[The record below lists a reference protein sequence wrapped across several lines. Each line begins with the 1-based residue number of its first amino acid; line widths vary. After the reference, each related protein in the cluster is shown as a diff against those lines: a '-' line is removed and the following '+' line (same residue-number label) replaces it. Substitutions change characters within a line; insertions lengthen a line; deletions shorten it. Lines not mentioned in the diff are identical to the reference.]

1 MLHKRGKYLQEYAW
15 REMIPY
21 LRKGKELMAIRKE
34 LMTTMNT
41 RERKSLEKS
50 PMAKRML
57 AAVAA
62 MLGGLLAYG
71 DVTLSPGET
80 LDWDAEAPASSES
93 IAATGGTIVFNSDA
107 AVQNTIYLGGE
118 VTVTVNNG
126 ASVRFA
132 KTIFQ
137 TDTSGRLVL
146 PCSVSFGST
155 DSSKSAFLPENAIAF
170 APGASGAKLRLA
182 GYVALL
188 ALPERWS
195 NSIPYEC
202 DSGTQL
208 TFYGADMVTDAA
220 YTVPSGCIVR
230 MTSPTNFAATTVIT
244 VPSSSTLQDRPATFN
259 PSTCAGTLIN
269 SDTTTVCSNDV
280 VLSGG
285 AFKIMNAATHHFWGG
300 VSGTGTITV
309 SADAWPSIARNVYT
323 HFYGGVGGMD
333 AQSVLAISQYD
344 EGSYDMNNGCRL
356 ASDFA
361 GTVRM
366 RFNLSRPNIISFGFA
381 VPGGSGKTNE
391 VWNVGALEGGSLI
404 GPRNGEGGARLQF
417 SAKQHIH
424 VGTLSGKL
432 AIFATESSQSVYN
445 TDDLTA
451 DVVAD
456 DTEIY
461 VKNGIRLHF
470 GTVGKDVK
478 IRYMASPVS
487 SNVLEVASGTIEE
500 ISFLDDQRTMPVY
513 LHGSVGL
520 ITGPGKVIAADG
532 SRVGFVGADAEV
544 AVNSGSV
551 EIGYGDLFGA
561 KPALWFDASD
571 LSTYAPLY
579 KEGYQSGYHNPS
591 YLLGADKPAAV
602 YTNDYPLV
610 EKWYDKRPGQR
621 LNFFWNNRW
630 QDAGTFYPQF
640 YPFIVTNGLSG
651 KPILSFGIN
660 RSSGLSSEWNQT
672 GVPGGGTS
680 ASERRRMHLMQ
691 SATEG
696 HAINIHSCVMVFGSE
711 RGGGRC
717 IFGGYNGY
725 TSGGAGVVTG
735 QNPSCSD
742 HFLRTGTD
750 YGVGNGIFQAKVE
763 GTTTSLYETWVNG
776 TSVVCTNTPMSGSWG
791 VISFNTDKAGST
803 GRAFRNIGSP
813 QDVDKAGGQDYA
825 EFLIYTNKL
834 TDTER
839 MIVESYLARKWGL
852 TGKQAASAGTVSV
865 GAGAIVTGSQA
876 NVAGSGTWALRDFEE
891 VTLDGSFTG
900 TIGGAGKVTAATA
913 AQAAS
918 LAPSFS
924 GALAVAGGDLSF
936 TYSNGAFSPALV
948 AENADL
954 AFPASATVTISTGG
968 AKLPQGDYVLVQGKT
983 LAGLTDLTLVHD
995 IGKGRSAKLVR
1006 TETSLVLRVTSSG
1019 MLVFI
1024 R

>member
-1 MLHKRGKYLQEYAW
+1 MTAIHTRSKVVRGKSDGNRL
-15 REMIPY
+15 
-21 LRKGKELMAIRKE
+21 AIV
-34 LMTTMNT
+34 
-41 RERKSLEKS
+41 
-50 PMAKRML
+50 
-57 AAVAA
+57 AVATV
-62 MLGGLLAYG
+62 LGVSLAHG

-80 LDWDAEAPASSES
+80 LDWDENAPASSES
-93 IAATGGTIVFNSDA
+93 ITATGGTIVFNSNA
-107 AVQNTIYLGGE
+107 TVPNNIYLGGE
-118 VTVTVNNG
+118 VSVTVNNG

-132 KTIFQ
+132 KTFFR
-137 TDTSGRLVL
+137 TDPSGRLVL
-146 PCSVSFGST
+146 PCSVRFGST
-155 DSSKSAFLPENAIAF
+155 DSSKYAFLPENAIAF
-170 APGASGAKLRLA
+170 AAGASGAKLQLA
-182 GYVALL
+182 GYVSML
-188 ALPERWS
+188 ALPDRWS
-195 NSIPYEC
+195 DPIPCEHE
-202 DSGTQL
+202 SNAIVAL
-208 TFYGADMVTDAA
+208 YGGNMVTDAV

-230 MTSPTNFAATTVIT
+230 MTSPTNFVATTVIT
-244 VPSSSTLQDRPATFN
+244 VPSSSTFQDRPSTFN
-259 PSTCAGTLIN
+259 PSTFAGTSIN
-269 SDTTTVCSNDV
+269 GDTTTVCSNDV

-285 AFKIMNAATHHFWGG
+285 SLMIMNAATHHFWGG

-309 SADAWPSIARNVYT
+309 SADAWPSNARNVYT
-323 HFYGGVGGMD
+323 YFYGGVGGMD
-333 AQSVLAISQYD
+333 AQSVLAINQYGD
-344 EGSYDMNNGCRL
+344 GGNYVMNNGCRL
-356 ASDFA
+356 SSDFA
-361 GTVRM
+361 GTVKM
-366 RFNLSRPNIISFGFA
+366 RFTQSKKEIVSFGFA
-381 VPGGSGKTNE
+381 APGGSGSTNE
-391 VWNVGALEGGSLI
+391 NWHVGALEGGSLI
-404 GPRNGEGGARLQF
+404 DPRNGEGGARLQF

-432 AIFATESSQSVYN
+432 AVYASATAN

-470 GTVGKDVK
+470 GTVGKGVK

-487 SNVLEVASGTIEE
+487 SNVFEVASGTIEE
-500 ISFLDDQRTMPVY
+500 ISFLADQRAKPVY

-520 ITGPGKVIAADG
+520 VTGPGKVIAADG
-532 SRVGFVGADAEV
+532 CRVGFVGSEAEV
-544 AVNSGSV
+544 VVNAGSV
-551 EIGYGDLFGA
+551 ELGDGELFGS

-579 KEGYQSGYHNPS
+579 KEGYQAGYHNPS

-610 EKWYDKRPGQR
+610 EKWYDKRPEQR

-640 YPFIVTNGLSG
+640 YPFIVTNGLGG

-660 RSSGLSSEWNQT
+660 RSSGLSTEWNQT
-672 GVPGGGTS
+672 GVPGSTS

-696 HAINIHSCVMVFGSE
+696 HAVYVHTCVMVFGSE

-725 TSGGAGVVTG
+725 THDGSGLVAGN
-735 QNPSCSD
+735 NPQCSD
-742 HFLRTGTD
+742 HFLRTGTG

-763 GTTTSLYETWVNG
+763 GTTTSLYETWING
-776 TSVVCTNTPMSGSWG
+776 TSVVCTNTPMSGSWD

-834 TDTER
+834 SDTER

-865 GAGAIVTGSQA
+865 GAGATVTGSQA

-900 TIGGAGKVTAATA
+900 TIGGTGKVTAATA

-924 GALAVAGGDLSF
+924 GALTVAGGDLSF
-936 TYSNGAFSPALV
+936 AYANGAFAPALV
-948 AENADL
+948 AENAEL
-954 AFPASATVTISTGG
+954 AFPASVTVTISAGG
-968 AKLPQGDYVLVQGKT
+968 AKLSPGDYTLVQGKT
-983 LAGLTDLTLVHD
+983 LTGLANLTLVHD

-1019 MLVFI
+1019 MLVII

>member
-1 MLHKRGKYLQEYAW
+1 MTAIHTRSKVVRGKSG
-15 REMIPY
+15 
-21 LRKGKELMAIRKE
+21 GKRLA
-34 LMTTMNT
+34 
-41 RERKSLEKS
+41 
-50 PMAKRML
+50 L

-62 MLGGLLAYG
+62 VLGVSLAHG

-80 LDWDAEAPASSES
+80 LDWDTAAPASSES
-93 IAATGGTIVFNSDA
+93 ITATGGTIVFNS
-107 AVQNTIYLGGE
+107 NTTVENGISLGGE

-126 ASVRFA
+126 AAVRFA
-132 KTIFQ
+132 KTIIK
-137 TDTSGRLVL
+137 TDPSGRLVL
-146 PCSVSFGST
+146 PCTVRFGST

-188 ALPERWS
+188 ALPDRWGNPIS
-195 NSIPYEC
+195 YEC

-208 TFYGADMVTDAA
+208 TFYGCNMVTDAA
-220 YTVPSGCIVR
+220 YAVPSGCIVR
-230 MTSPTNFAATTVIT
+230 MTSPTNFAAATVIT

-259 PSTCAGTLIN
+259 PATGAGSGIN

-285 AFKIMNAATHHFWGG
+285 SLMIMNAATHHFWGG

-309 SADAWPSIARNVYT
+309 SADAWPSKARNVYT
-323 HFYGGVGGMD
+323 YFYGGVGGMD
-333 AQSVLAISQYD
+333 AQSVLAINQYGD
-344 EGSYDMNNGCRL
+344 GGYYVMNNGCRL
-356 ASDFA
+356 SSDFA
-361 GTVRM
+361 GTVKM
-366 RFNLSRPNIISFGFA
+366 RFTQSKKEIVSFGFA
-381 VPGGSGKTNE
+381 APGGSGSTNE
-391 VWNVGALEGGSLI
+391 NWRVGALEGGSLI
-404 GPRNGEGGARLQF
+404 DPRNGEGGARLQF

-432 AIFATESSQSVYN
+432 AVYASATAN

-470 GTVGKDVK
+470 GTVGKGVK

-500 ISFLDDQRTMPVY
+500 ISFLADQRTKPVS

-520 ITGPGKVIAADG
+520 VTGPGKVVAADG
-532 SRVGFVGADAEV
+532 SRVGFVGAEAEV
-544 AVNSGSV
+544 SVNAGSV
-551 EIGYGDLFGA
+551 EIGDGELFGS

-579 KEGYQSGYHNPS
+579 KEGYQAGYHAPS
-591 YLLGADKPAAV
+591 YLLGADKPASV

-610 EKWYDKRPGQR
+610 EKWYDKRPAQR

-640 YPFIVTNGLSG
+640 YPFIVTNGLGG

-672 GVPGGGTS
+672 GVPGGGTG

-696 HAINIHSCVMVFGSE
+696 HAVYVHTCVMVFGSE

-725 TSGGAGVVTG
+725 NHDGLGVVTG

-742 HFLRTGTD
+742 HFLRTGTG
-750 YGVGNGIFQAKVE
+750 YGVGNGIFQAKD
-763 GTTTSLYETWVNG
+763 GSLYETWVNG
-776 TSVVCTNTPMSGSWG
+776 TSVVCTNTPMSGSWD
-791 VISFNTDKAGST
+791 VISFNTDKAGSD

-813 QDVDKAGGQDYA
+813 QDVDEAGGQDYA
-825 EFLIYTNKL
+825 EFLVYTNKL

-918 LAPSFS
+918 LAPAFS

-954 AFPASATVTISTGG
+954 SFPASATVTISTGG
-968 AKLPQGDYVLVQGKT
+968 AKLSPGDYTLVQGKT
-983 LAGLTDLTLVHD
+983 LTGLANLTLVHD

-1019 MLVFI
+1019 MIVFI

>member
-1 MLHKRGKYLQEYAW
+1 MTAIHTRSKVVRGKSG
-15 REMIPY
+15 
-21 LRKGKELMAIRKE
+21 GKRLA
-34 LMTTMNT
+34 
-41 RERKSLEKS
+41 
-50 PMAKRML
+50 L

-62 MLGGLLAYG
+62 VLGVSLAHG

-80 LDWDAEAPASSES
+80 LDWDASTPAADAVIE
-93 IAATGGTIVFNSDA
+93 ATGGTIVFNSDA
-107 AVQNTIYLGGE
+107 TVQNSISLGGE

-132 KTIFQ
+132 KTISQ
-137 TDTSGRLVL
+137 TDPSGRLVL
-146 PCSVSFGST
+146 PCTVRFGST
-155 DSSKSAFLPENAIAF
+155 DLSKYAFLPENAIAF
-170 APGASGAKLRLA
+170 AAGASGAKLRLA
-182 GYVALL
+182 GYVSLL
-188 ALPERWS
+188 ALPDRWG
-195 NSIPYEC
+195 NPIPYEC
-202 DSGTQL
+202 DSGAQL
-208 TFYGADMVTDAA
+208 TFYGGNMVTDAA
-220 YTVPSGCIVR
+220 YTVPSGCAVR
-230 MTSPTNFAATTVIT
+230 MTSPTNFAAATVIT
-244 VPSSSTLQDRPATFN
+244 VPASSTLQDRPATFN
-259 PSTCAGTLIN
+259 PATGAGSGIN

-285 AFKIMNAATHHFWGG
+285 SLRIMNAATHHFWGG

-344 EGSYDMNNGCRL
+344 DGSYSMNNGCRL

-391 VWNVGALEGGSLI
+391 VWNVGALKGGSLI

-470 GTVGKDVK
+470 GTVGKGVK

-500 ISFLDDQRTMPVY
+500 ISFLADQRTKPVY
-513 LHGSVGL
+513 LNGGVGL
-520 ITGPGKVIAADG
+520 VTGPGKVVAADG
-532 SRVGFVGADAEV
+532 SRVGFVGAESEV

-551 EIGYGDLFGA
+551 EIGDGELFGS

-571 LSTYAPLY
+571 LSTFAPLY
-579 KEGYQSGYHNPS
+579 KDGYQAGYHNPS

-610 EKWYDKRPGQR
+610 EKWYDKRTEQR

-630 QDAGTFYPQF
+630 QDAETFYPQF
-640 YPFIVTNGLSG
+640 YPFIVTNGLGG

-660 RSSGLSSEWNQT
+660 RSFGLSTEWNQT
-672 GVPGGGTS
+672 GVPGGGTG

-696 HAINIHSCVMVFGSE
+696 HAVYVHTCVMVFGSE

-742 HFLRTGTD
+742 HFLRTGTG
-750 YGVGNGIFQAKVE
+750 YGVGNGIFQAKD
-763 GTTTSLYETWVNG
+763 GSLYETWVNG
-776 TSVVCTNTPMSGSWG
+776 TSVVCTNTPMSGSWD
-791 VISFNTDKAGST
+791 VISFNTDKAGSG

-813 QDVDKAGGQDYA
+813 QNVDNAGGQDYA
-825 EFLIYTNKL
+825 EFLVYTNKL

-865 GAGAIVTGSQA
+865 GAGATVTGGQA
-876 NVAGSGTWALRDFEE
+876 NVAGSGTWALRAFEE
-891 VTLDGSFTG
+891 VALDGSFTG
-900 TIGGAGKVTAATA
+900 TIGGAGKVTA

-954 AFPASATVTISTGG
+954 SFPASATVTISTGG

-995 IGKGRSAKLVR
+995 MGKGRDAKLVR
-1006 TETSLVLRVTSSG
+1006 TETSLVLRVTLSG
-1019 MLVFI
+1019 MIVFI